1 MNFPKNGYIK
11 GKDLSNL
18 IKYKEPNVLKKEVFV
33 LLMNNMNSE
42 SKEKWNQIFERLD
55 VDKVGQIK
63 ISSLLNEL
71 GKCLLLKTII

>member
-18 IKYKEPNVLKKEVFV
+18 FKYKEPNVLKKEVFV
-33 LLMNNMNSE
+33 FLMNNMKSD

-71 GKCLLLKTII
+71 GKHFSLIKK